1 MNLANYAYG
10 ATARGLRWL
19 TFGSNAV
26 MGAFG
31 AFAGAVDRAEVWQFT
46 LVLGLFLSA
55 SVLSRTGT
63 ALKTPGRSSAV
74 QPARLHSRRKC
85 KSVPDW

>member
-1 MNLANYAYG
+1 MRRPPNHRLLRGARGALTNYAYG

-19 TFGSNAV
+19 TFGSNTV

-31 AFAGAVDRAEVWQFT
+31 VFAGTVDRAEVWQFT

-55 SVLSRTGT
+55 SALSCSGAAR
-63 ALKTPGRSSAV
+63 KTPGRSSEV
-74 QPARLHSRRKC
+74 
-85 KSVPDW
+85 